1 MSAQAARPP
10 RHGAGRGDITVGID
24 IGGTSIRA
32 AVVDEQGQVLDTVR
46 AQTPTTAT
54 ALESCLDRTVAELAG
69 RWNVT
74 AVGLAVAGFLT
85 TDRQVIRF
93 SPHLPWREAR
103 VAEEMSTRI
112 GLPVFCEHDANAA
125 AVAEYHFGAAA
136 RGHNTVVIAIGTGIG
151 AGLLLDGEIYRG
163 SFGVAP
169 ELGHLRVMPDGRPCS
184 CGKFGCWER
193 YCSGTALVDTV
204 VELIADGGM
213 WNSQLAR
220 EITDDPG
227 SLTGRRI
234 AAAAQDGDAL
244 ALAAFAEFA
253 RWLGLGLAMVCDI
266 FDPDLVVMAG
276 GVGSSS
282 GLYLDEAREHYSAL
296 LTGAGHRK
304 MARIR
309 GTQLGEAGGMIGA
322 AQIARIETR
331 AMTQQRQDG

>member
-1 MSAQAARPP
+1 M
-10 RHGAGRGDITVGID
+10 GID

-32 AVVDEQGQVLDTVR
+32 AVVDEQGRVLDTVR

-54 ALESCLDRTVAELAG
+54 ALESCLDRTVGELAD

-93 SPHLPWREAR
+93 SPHLPWREVR
-103 VAEEMSTRI
+103 VAEEMSKRI
-112 GLPVFCEHDANAA
+112 GLPVFCEHDANAT

-151 AGLLLDGEIYRG
+151 AGLILDGEIYRG

-169 ELGHLRVMPDGRPCS
+169 ELGHLRVIPDGRPCS

-204 VELIADGGM
+204 VELIADSGM

-220 EITDDPG
+220 EITEDPG

-234 AAAAQDGDAL
+234 AAAAMDGDAL

-266 FDPDLVVMAG
+266 FDPDLVVLAG

-309 GTQLGEAGGMIGA
+309 GTQLAEAGGMIGA
-322 AQIARIETR
+322 AQIARIEST
-331 AMTQQRQDG
+331 AMTQPRLGG

>member
-1 MSAQAARPP
+1 MA
-10 RHGAGRGDITVGID
+10 VGID

-32 AVVDEQGQVLDTVR
+32 AVVDEQGRVLDTVR
-46 AQTPTTAT
+46 AQTPTTAA

-103 VAEEMSTRI
+103 VAEEMAERI

-204 VELIADGGM
+204 VELIADDGM

-220 EITDDPG
+220 EITNDPG

-253 RWLGLGLAMVCDI
+253 RWLGLGLAMVCDV

-296 LTGAGHRK
+296 LTGAGHRR

-322 AQIARIETR
+322 AQIARIESR
-331 AMTQQRQDG
+331 AMTQPRPGG